1 MTLMLEALCSH
12 AEYYAPVKLIFLNTT
27 RSDTLTRTK
36 TVIWIQI
43 LRIFSKPNQK
53 TQKQDFLS
61 LKYEGYNA
69 DNVSKKTNN
78 LTKKR

>member
-1 MTLMLEALCSH
+1 MLEALYSH
-12 AEYYAPVKLIFLNTT
+12 AEYYAPVKLIFLNTA

-53 TQKQDFLS
+53 TLKQDFLS